1 MPLILLNAA
10 TTEEV
15 SILLPL
21 LSDQVPRDFRRTRC
35 WAKRGKRYR
44 TPYYTSRGKGNHN
57 LLPVM
62 TCNGLID
69 WYITEGSMN
78 SVKIRDFCR
87 KCLVRGKGEVEAA
100 CPSMKDSRIC
110 I

>member
-1 MPLILLNAA
+1 MEARCLPLNLLNAA
-10 TTEEV
+10 MTEE
-15 SILLPL
+15 
-21 LSDQVPRDFRRTRC
+21 SDQVPRDFRRTRC
-35 WAKRGKRYR
+35 WAKRGKRSR

-62 TCNGLID
+62 TCSGLID

-87 KCLVRGKGEVEAA
+87 KCLVRRGKGRLPVHQ
-100 CPSMKDSRIC
+100 
-110 I
+110 